1 MSNIS
6 SCQTVKL
13 MLAYADQTSVSQIE
27 TVIYAVRH
35 DKATVFITIID
46 LINSMQML
54 SANITHLLNVRIVF
68 K

>member
-1 MSNIS
+1 
-6 SCQTVKL
+6 

-46 LINSMQML
+46 LINSMQLL